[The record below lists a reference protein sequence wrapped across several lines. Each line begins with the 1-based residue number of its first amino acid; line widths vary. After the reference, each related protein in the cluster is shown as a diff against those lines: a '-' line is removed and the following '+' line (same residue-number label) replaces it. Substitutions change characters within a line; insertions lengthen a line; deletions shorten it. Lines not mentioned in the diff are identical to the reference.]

1 LPEGA
6 GSAFTDENGRFTFKD
21 LVPGK
26 YRVFAV
32 VNNLIRTNIATV
44 EVTADKPAFVELKV
58 LPLTSLVRGQVITNE
73 GNPIPNAEVTLVMA
87 KGWNTVFKVQTDA
100 NGKFEIRNLPAGLYY
115 IIAEAKGR
123 AKVFAGEFKFEPEK
137 VHDGILITLPKAAT
151 IVGKVVTP
159 KGKPVPAYSI
169 VRTTEPNADLYL
181 PAEGGVTNAFARI
194 GADGTYRLTNLA
206 PGTYTLRLVVEGE
219 VVDKVT
225 VTVKEGETATA
236 PPLRLK

>member
-1 LPEGA
+1 MPEGA
-6 GSAFTDENGRFTFKD
+6 VSAFTDENGRFTFKD

-44 EVTADKPAFVELKV
+44 EVTADKPAFVELKI

-73 GNPIPNAEVTLVMA
+73 GNPIPKAEVAIVMA
-87 KGWNTVFKVQTDA
+87 EGWNTVFKVQTDA
-100 NGKFEIRNLPAGLYY
+100 NGDFEIRNLPAGLYY

-123 AKVFAGEFKFEPEK
+123 AKVFAGKFEFEPEK
-137 VHDGILITLPKAAT
+137 VHDGIRITLPKAAT

-159 KGKPVPAYSI
+159 KGKQVPAYAA

-181 PAEGGVTNAFARI
+181 PAEGGVTNAYVEVS
-194 GADGTYRLTNLA
+194 ADGTYRLTNLA

>member
-1 LPEGA
+1 
-6 GSAFTDENGRFTFKD
+6 
-21 LVPGK
+21 
-26 YRVFAV
+26 
-32 VNNLIRTNIATV
+32 
-44 EVTADKPAFVELKV
+44 
-58 LPLTSLVRGQVITNE
+58 
-73 GNPIPNAEVTLVMA
+73 
-87 KGWNTVFKVQTDA
+87 
-100 NGKFEIRNLPAGLYY
+100 
-115 IIAEAKGR
+115 
-123 AKVFAGEFKFEPEK
+123 
-137 VHDGILITLPKAAT
+137 
-151 IVGKVVTP
+151 VVTP

>member
-6 GSAFTDENGRFTFKD
+6 VSAFTDENGRFTFKD

-32 VNNLIRTNIATV
+32 VKNLIRTNIATV
-44 EVTADKPAFVELKV
+44 EVTADKPAFAELKV

-73 GNPIPNAEVTLVMA
+73 GNPIPNAEVTIVMA
-87 KGWNTVFKVQTDA
+87 KGWNTDFKVQTDA

-123 AKVFAGEFKFEPEK
+123 AKVFAGKFEFEPEK

-151 IVGKVVTP
+151 IFGKVAAP
-159 KGKPVPAYSI
+159 KGKPVPAYAI

-181 PAEGGVTNAFARI
+181 PAEGGVTNAFARV

>member
-1 LPEGA
+1 MPEGA
-6 GSAFTDENGRFTFKD
+6 GSAFTDENGRFALKD

-26 YRVFAV
+26 YRIFTV

-44 EVTADKPAFVELKV
+44 EVTADKPAFVELKI

-123 AKVFAGEFKFEPEK
+123 AKVFAGKFEFEPEK
-137 VHDGILITLPKAAT
+137 VHDGIRITLPKAAT

-159 KGKPVPAYSI
+159 KGKPVPAYAT
-169 VRTTEPNADLYL
+169 VMTTEPNADLYL

-225 VTVKEGETATA
+225 ITVKEGETATA

>member
-6 GSAFTDENGRFTFKD
+6 VSAFTDENGRFTFKD

-44 EVTADKPAFVELKV
+44 EVTADKPAFVELKI
-58 LPLTSLVRGQVITNE
+58 LPLTSLVRGQVVTNE
-73 GNPIPNAEVTLVMA
+73 GNPMPNAEVTLVMA

-123 AKVFAGEFKFEPEK
+123 AKVFAGKFEFEPEK
-137 VHDGILITLPKAAT
+137 VHDGIRITLPKAAT

-159 KGKPVPAYSI
+159 KGKPVPAYAT
-169 VRTTEPNADLYL
+169 RDDNGTERRF
-181 PAEGGVTNAFARI
+181 VFAHRRRSNE
-194 GADGTYRLTNLA
+194 RLCENRCRWNLQ
-206 PGTYTLRLVVEGE
+206 
-219 VVDKVT
+219 VDQPRSRHLHFAAC
-225 VTVKEGETATA
+225 G
-236 PPLRLK
+236 